1 MRYVLATLIFPL
13 LLACGQGNKSASTE
27 PETAQAPL
35 DSAPA
40 TDAGRETVDETG
52 EPALSASLAAIL
64 DAQPD
69 EVKARYVYR
78 HPQETLEFFGIE
90 PGMTVGEALP
100 GGGWY
105 SKILLPFLGENGA
118 LVGTDYP
125 LSLWPNFD
133 FADEA
138 YMASKATWVADWT
151 ADANSWRGPADATVS
166 AFVLGAMPPTA
177 VESMDAF
184 LFIRALH
191 NLARFSDPTDADK
204 NYLQIA
210 LADAYNG
217 LKPGGIVGVV
227 QHEAPA
233 DSPDAWANG
242 AAGYLKKSFVIAQFE
257 TAGFEFVSA
266 SDINSNPADKPT
278 PTDFVWRLPPSLA
291 TSGDNEDI
299 KNSML
304 AIGESNRMTL
314 KFVKPA
320 NAEVTSGG

>member
-1 MRYVLATLIFPL
+1 MRYVLAMLIFPL
-13 LLACGQGNKSASTE
+13 LLACSQGNSSASSA
-27 PETAQAPL
+27 PETAQAPV
-35 DSAPA
+35 DSTPA
-40 TDAGRETVDETG
+40 TDTGREVADDTG

-138 YMASKATWVADWT
+138 YMATKATWVADWT

-166 AFVLGAMPPTA
+166 AFVFGAMPPA
-177 VESMDAF
+177 AAESMDAF

-191 NLARFSDPTDADK
+191 NLARFSDPADADK
-204 NYLQIA
+204 NYLQDCA
-210 LADAYNG
+210 CRCL
-217 LKPGGIVGVV
+217 
-227 QHEAPA
+227 
-233 DSPDAWANG
+233 
-242 AAGYLKKSFVIAQFE
+242 
-257 TAGFEFVSA
+257 
-266 SDINSNPADKPT
+266 
-278 PTDFVWRLPPSLA
+278 
-291 TSGDNEDI
+291 
-299 KNSML
+299 
-304 AIGESNRMTL
+304 
-314 KFVKPA
+314 
-320 NAEVTSGG
+320 